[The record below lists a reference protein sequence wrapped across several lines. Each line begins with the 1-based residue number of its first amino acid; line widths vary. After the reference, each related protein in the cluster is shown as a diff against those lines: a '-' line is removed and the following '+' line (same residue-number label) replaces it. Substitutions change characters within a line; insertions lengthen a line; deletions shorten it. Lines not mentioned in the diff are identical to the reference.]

1 MPRVYYSTIISAPIE
16 EVWEYVR
23 DFNALPKWH
32 PGIKASEIEGGCG
45 PDCTACVGSVRHFQL
60 ADDSWMRGTASRPL
74 RRRLFRHLHHPRNG
88 HEAEELRGIPE
99 PRTGHRHR

>member
-32 PGIKASEIEGGCG
+32 PGIKASEIEEAAA
-45 PDCTACVGSVRHFQL
+45 PTAPP
-60 ADDSWMRGTASRPL
+60 AWAASAISSSPMT
-74 RRRLFRHLHHPRNG
+74 PG
-88 HEAEELRGIPE
+88 
-99 PRTGHRHR
+99 